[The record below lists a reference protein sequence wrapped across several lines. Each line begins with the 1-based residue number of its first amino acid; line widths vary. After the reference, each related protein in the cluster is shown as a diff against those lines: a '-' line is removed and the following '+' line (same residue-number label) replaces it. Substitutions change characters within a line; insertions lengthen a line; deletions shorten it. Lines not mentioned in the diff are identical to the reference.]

1 MSKRISK
8 ANQTHKRTVYPK
20 DEVQGINKLLGSYPD
35 FKLKDIPQGLGL
47 FDKSIDFL
55 VDNSPST
62 VPYPKIDVEKYFQT
76 SNLQSKSLQKAI
88 TQLNQELSTDW
99 S

>member
-8 ANQTHKRTVYPK
+8 ANQTHKRAVYPK

-47 FDKSIDFL
+47 LDNSVDFL

-62 VPYPKIDVEKYFQT
+62 VPYPKIDVGNYFQT
-76 SNLQSKSLQKAI
+76 SEGYSFAICCLLKANHLKV
-88 TQLNQELSTDW
+88 QAK
-99 S
+99 